1 MEGCVYMHCDVVMIC
16 EMCFGGRFGLL
27 DGGYEWEGGR
37 KIGRGMINLFE
48 LS

>member
-27 DGGYEWEGGR
+27 DGGYEWEGYD
-37 KIGRGMINLFE
+37 KFV
-48 LS
+48 